1 MELEQLK
8 EMWNSADK
16 QQTDSSAEELQA
28 LLRKKSQS
36 PIAKMR
42 RNLLIE
48 LVVVLVL
55 YTLIIVYYFLNFSGG
70 MLALPVLLFVIGLVY
85 VFYYIGKNKLLKKM
99 ECNSCEVKANL
110 SMQVK
115 TLEKYVRFYLVAG
128 TAIFPLTMVVASCII
143 LFYSP
148 QSQQYPS
155 ALQSKQFIVMFV
167 GILIAATAL
176 FTIPVYYINKWYVR
190 KLYGQHIERLKSIVD
205 EMDEEV

>member
-36 PIAKMR
+36 PIAKMK
-42 RNLLIE
+42 RNLFFE

-85 VFYYIGKNKLLKKM
+85 VFYYIGKNKLLKQM
-99 ECNSCEVKANL
+99 ECNSCEVKVNL

-128 TAIFPLTMVVASCII
+128 TAIFPLTMIVASCII

-190 KLYGQHIERLKSIVD
+190 KLYGQHIDRLKSIVD

>member
-28 LLRKKSQS
+28 MLRKKSQS
-36 PIAKMR
+36 PIAKMK

-128 TAIFPLTMVVASCII
+128 TAIFPITMVVASCII

>member
-36 PIAKMR
+36 PIAKMK

-128 TAIFPLTMVVASCII
+128 TAIFPITMVVASCII

>member
-8 EMWNSADK
+8 EMWNSADEQHK
-16 QQTDSSAEELQA
+16 ASSAEELQA

-36 PIAKMR
+36 PIAKMK
-42 RNLLIE
+42 RNLFLELI
-48 LVVVLVL
+48 VVVVL

-70 MLALPVLLFVIGLVY
+70 MLALPVFLFLIGVVY
-85 VFYYIGKNKLLKKM
+85 VFYYIRKNKLLKQM

-110 SMQVK
+110 NMQVK
-115 TLEKYVRFYLVAG
+115 TLEKYVRFYLLAG
-128 TAIFPLTMVVASCII
+128 TAIFPLTMIVASCIV

-155 ALQSKQFIVMFV
+155 ALQSKQFLLLFAA
-167 GILIAATAL
+167 ILIAATTL
-176 FTIPVYYINKWYVR
+176 FTIPIYFINKWYVR

>member
-36 PIAKMR
+36 PIAKMK

-55 YTLIIVYYFLNFSGG
+55 YTLIIVYYFLNYSGG

-128 TAIFPLTMVVASCII
+128 TAIFPITMVVASFII

>member
-1 MELEQLK
+1 
-8 EMWNSADK
+8 
-16 QQTDSSAEELQA
+16 
-28 LLRKKSQS
+28 
-36 PIAKMR
+36 
-42 RNLLIE
+42 
-48 LVVVLVL
+48 
-55 YTLIIVYYFLNFSGG
+55 

-128 TAIFPLTMVVASCII
+128 TAIFPLTMIVASCII

>member
-36 PIAKMR
+36 PIAKMK

-128 TAIFPLTMVVASCII
+128 TAIFPLTMIVASCII